1 MGVVTESLAE
11 SDDLAG
17 LEGLVSGDCLSGL
30 RRSLATLDG
39 DPEKRSL
46 LRIPPEDVFFAFIP
60 DFRSQNGVQSLLLG
74 RHFV

>member
-1 MGVVTESLAE
+1 MTESLAE

-30 RRSLATLDG
+30 RRRLATLDG